1 MSLIP
6 SGFFSFDPFADMEAM
21 LGLRSGDSLR
31 GAPSQ
36 GAASGSHSLVA
47 HMSPLTS
54 ASLRCNLVEVSAMPS
69 ALGHELRNGFKLAVS
84 CVRGWGSRL
93 LGLGNQNR
101 PSQSK
106 QFVTNLNTD
115 KHLSLH

>member
-1 MSLIP
+1 MSLVP

-21 LGLRSGDSLR
+21 LGLRRGDR
-31 GAPSQ
+31 GAQ
-36 GAASGSHSLVA
+36 GAASSSHSLVA

-69 ALGHELRNGFKLAVS
+69 ASGHELRNGLAVS
-84 CVRGWGSRL
+84 CVRGLGSRL

-101 PSQSK
+101 PSPSQSS
-106 QFVTNLNTD
+106 N
-115 KHLSLH
+115 SL